1 MVGRLEVDIGNDSNG
16 RAGGDRDRATHAGK
30 GNPRVVTV
38 VTGGVDS
45 RIAAL
50 FWYFLDWRAVK
61 IVDETAEVAV
71 VMGTEETGT
80 VETGTTATAA
90 LAPAAEET
98 RKQTNT
104 QEHNQWLPINRPAH

>member
-1 MVGRLEVDIGNDSNG
+1 
-16 RAGGDRDRATHAGK
+16 
-30 GNPRVVTV
+30 
-38 VTGGVDS
+38 
-45 RIAAL
+45 
-50 FWYFLDWRAVK
+50 
-61 IVDETAEVAV
+61 
-71 VMGTEETGT
+71 MGTEETGT